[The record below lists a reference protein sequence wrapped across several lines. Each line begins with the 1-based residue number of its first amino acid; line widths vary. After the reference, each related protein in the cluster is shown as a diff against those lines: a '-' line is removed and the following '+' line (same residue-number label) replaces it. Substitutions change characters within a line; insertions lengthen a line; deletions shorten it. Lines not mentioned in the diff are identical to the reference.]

1 MAGYIGSAAS
11 VVSSGAEHKKTFTI
25 TGATTSLTGLN
36 YTVGKVHVFQNG
48 VRLVDGTDYTATNG
62 TTITLTVAA
71 QSGDNVVVISQ
82 AGFQVADALLTT
94 GGTMTGGLTVQGTV
108 AATAVTGDGSGLTGT
123 GSPSIDDNG
132 NATAITIDSSENV
145 GIGTTSPSYKLDVA
159 SHIQIRAGESLR
171 LQNVAG
177 SSAATI
183 SCDGAGTNSDL
194 SFKTANTERI
204 KIDTSGRVTKPYQ
217 TYFHVMSPGSQS
229 VAANAYTGFTLNN
242 EISDVGGNFA
252 NNKFTAPVTGVY
264 SLTINV
270 RYDNLKNNASYYNTS
285 IGTSNRNYGQL
296 FSLNA
301 FDADVNQWVFTMNV
315 IADMDAGDEA
325 YCNVGQI
332 GGSSGTS
339 INVSTAFFGYLLG

>member
-1 MAGYIGSAAS
+1 MA
-11 VVSSGAEHKKTFTI
+11 VSTI
-25 TGATTSLTGLN
+25 DALYNGTSEKLTTSATGI
-36 YTVGKVHVFQNG
+36 TV
-48 VRLVDGTDYTATNG
+48 T
-62 TTITLTVAA
+62 
-71 QSGDNVVVISQ
+71 
-82 AGFQVADALLTT
+82 
-94 GGTMTGGLTVQGTV
+94 GTV
-108 AATAVTGDGSGLTGT
+108 AATAYTGDGSALTGT

-145 GIGTTSPSYKLDVA
+145 GIGTSSPSYTLDVYKSSVGDVA
-159 SHIQIRAGESLR
+159 RFNSTSGNRSLNITSADNGAYLGAEWDRNINSAGGIHTWSV
-171 LQNVAG
+171 N
-177 SSAATI
+177 
-183 SCDGAGTNSDL
+183 D
-194 SFKTANTERI
+194 TERMR
-204 KIDTSGRVTKPYQ
+204 IDASGRVTKPYQ

-332 GGSSGTS
+332 NGSSGTS